1 LDWDTIRIY
10 FLTSRHP
17 IPPDQLFAISTPTPV
32 WLDMVQQ
39 GYHKDPKSQELLTAL
54 VVAPS
59 LVAHYR
65 LQDGVL
71 RFKNRI
77 WIGDNPAVQQVLE
90 ALHYSAVGGHF
101 GFPVTYKKMKQLFS
115 WKGMKTSTKAFVQ
128 ACSIFQQANP
138 NRSKYLGLVAPLPI
152 PEGA

>member
-1 LDWDTIRIY
+1 
-10 FLTSRHP
+10 
-17 IPPDQLFAISTPTPV
+17 
-32 WLDMVQQ
+32 MVQQ